1 MVLSDRDDVLGGG
14 KWIYNDLAKGLSEA
28 RATGKPLLVV
38 LRCVPCVAC
47 AAFDGEVLRYDAE
60 LQKLMERF
68 VRVRIIQGNGLDL
81 SLFQFDTDVSFA
93 AFFLN
98 ADRVTYGRYG
108 TRSERVHAEKDI
120 SMEGFRAA
128 LAGALELHK
137 GYPANKESLSGKQPL
152 PVKFASPEKYPA
164 LSSKYSPTLDYST
177 GKVAASCIHC
187 HMLGEAQRKVFR
199 ADRQPIPD
207 DLLRPYPMPEVIGFS
222 LDPKTRQHVSAV
234 MAGSAA
240 DKAGLKAGDELLSI
254 GGQPLLSIADVQW
267 ILHHTQSPAKLSA
280 AVRRDGITNQL
291 SLQLDAG
298 WRNLSDI
305 SWRSSTWDL
314 RRMATGGLVLKNL
327 TESERQITGLSE
339 ALLALRVD
347 FVGQYNEHAAA
358 KRAGFLK
365 NDIIVDC
372 DNASQAMTESDLL
385 HYLLQ
390 KRLPGD
396 RVGVS
401 VLRKGEKL
409 QLELPMQ

>member
-1 MVLSDRDDVLGGG
+1 MHPAHLHPPRVDLDDNRARRQHRLGLPFGHRPLLRTAIGPRPILQPDILRPKQKRAIQPRDRRLPGRSRDGGDPQGQNCGNLHRTEQRDERSAAIQDLAYRHTTGFRSNTARARDVIVTMFLRRLTLAAVLLLMATRPASAAQTRDQMVLSDRDDVLGGG

-207 DLLRPYPMPEVIGFS
+207 DLLRPYPMPKVIGFS

-240 DKAGLKAGDELLSI
+240 DKAGLK
-254 GGQPLLSIADVQW
+254 
-267 ILHHTQSPAKLSA
+267 
-280 AVRRDGITNQL
+280 
-291 SLQLDAG
+291 
-298 WRNLSDI
+298 
-305 SWRSSTWDL
+305 
-314 RRMATGGLVLKNL
+314 
-327 TESERQITGLSE
+327 
-339 ALLALRVD
+339 
-347 FVGQYNEHAAA
+347 
-358 KRAGFLK
+358 
-365 NDIIVDC
+365 
-372 DNASQAMTESDLL
+372 
-385 HYLLQ
+385 
-390 KRLPGD
+390 
-396 RVGVS
+396 
-401 VLRKGEKL
+401 
-409 QLELPMQ
+409 